1 MVWAVIIL
9 ARLNEKKS
17 HHLIFNELIV
27 IVRAF
32 LPFFVHARVV
42 LYNHML
48 SIEFAEWRNARSL
61 SDLHKVYNLYELKKV
76 DAKGNPRNIK
86 EPAGSSSS

>member
-9 ARLNEKKS
+9 ARLKEKKS

-48 SIEFAEWRNARSL
+48 SIEFAE
-61 SDLHKVYNLYELKKV
+61 
-76 DAKGNPRNIK
+76 
-86 EPAGSSSS
+86 

>member
-27 IVRAF
+27 IARAF

-48 SIEFAEWRNARSL
+48 SIEFAE
-61 SDLHKVYNLYELKKV
+61 
-76 DAKGNPRNIK
+76 
-86 EPAGSSSS
+86 